1 MRRDPRR
8 GDPDAPLK
16 IRRAAAPLLGL
27 LAAAGLAGALSARLG
42 PLPEGAE
49 GRRAERLT
57 RRAAEVLEQDATRL
71 AATSRRLARD
81 PALLEIVE
89 GGSGGVRPGRLFS
102 LLGSA
107 LPKENGWG
115 VVLLDRTG
123 GAVAWAGEPGDLPAL
138 SAPRAGSFSASF
150 RVTQWTLAHES
161 PVGRS
166 PETRGRLVVTRR
178 FPTGIVR
185 PDVLEGHFLAGL
197 PTVRR
202 IRVRTSTVPGRLVAL
217 SLEPAAPVV
226 VEEDTRRDGARPW
239 AFLGALAALAL
250 GLVVRFSA
258 TGVVAARLLLLLAVP
273 CAETG
278 PFAPILH
285 DVSGLLSTPF
295 DLGLTGFVALL
306 LLRSVLAS
314 GRETGNGAASKVAL
328 KAVAGAAAVAAASVP
343 AVLGLSGGRSA
354 PSLLLGLGLFTGSP
368 EAPLASAGL
377 VAASTVF
384 LGLAALLAAKAA
396 RAGPAALGLGAAGLA
411 LTGWSFFAVPSD
423 ATTAVLVLGSVLLAV
438 SLSERVSTFRTSDL
452 LSRSVAVALLVGAAA
467 FVIGAGAS
475 LGRVLGTDERLEKAA
490 SRSSLDRERLE
501 EEGPAAWEERIA
513 GADLGPWAPAGS
525 RTKMSDLARALWMRG
540 RSGDFPEPGD
550 LLTVRDEGGR
560 VLSSFGTMRPGDEGR
575 GTAIGLRLP
584 VPGTVGVLS
593 RLPWPDADEE
603 DPLLV
608 ALLGEPAYAD
618 RPVERIDFDGSGRPL
633 GRGRLERSDL
643 SEPLLVAARREG
655 IAWGKEGSGGRR
667 WRMTVRSAGSGFVE
681 WGIEIP
687 APVFALG
694 SAVAAAEMAL
704 PFALLVLFGAD
715 LVALGRARVRRRD
728 SPRGRL
734 FGTFRGRLALALL
747 VSGAVPLAA
756 GAVMVRTALDRSS
769 ARATERHALQL
780 LTEGRRLL
788 EESVDGI
795 PSPAE
800 LNRAASVVGV
810 DLLLYRDGAL
820 AAASRAVPV
829 AAGLAPERLASL
841 VAAALA
847 NGASEAAVLR
857 APVRPGAR
865 RAAEAAVTLSREER
879 TTLAVVLGEDAE
891 GREAVDALVLL
902 AVGVAL
908 GALAFGGR
916 GALQLSRPLEDL
928 VAAAERVGAGE
939 LPGPIRT
946 PETVDLARL
955 VEAFGAMSER
965 VRERTELL
973 EREREAAVS
982 VLGSLTPA
990 AVLFREEDGRVLFA
1004 NPAADALLPA
1014 GERLSERLAVPL
1026 FAPVLAALGHAR
1038 PYETRV
1044 SLPVEGGETVLRVV
1058 VAELPADTA
1067 GHRTVLLL
1075 EDLTDFT
1082 RAERLET
1089 WVEAARAVAHDIKN
1103 PLTPIR
1109 LTAERLVRSAERGT
1123 PPDAGKIVEAASTI
1137 LRQVDLLT
1145 ERTGRLSRFAS
1156 PSTPERTLLTGGG
1169 LATLLAEV
1177 ASDFSA
1183 HPTVRVSW
1191 RAEEGLPDLLVD
1203 RSLLRDAVSNFVLNA
1218 VEALEQAGGQV
1229 EVAVRPASGP
1239 RGGRGAE
1246 VTCED
1251 DGPGVPEVDLHRI
1264 FDPSFSTKSRG
1275 SGMGLAAARRAVEE
1289 HGGRLLAE
1297 RSPRGGL
1304 RIGFFLPAAG

>member
-1 MRRDPRR
+1 MRT
-8 GDPDAPLK
+8 
-16 IRRAAAPLLGL
+16 RRAASPLLGL
-27 LAAAGLAGALSARLG
+27 LALAGLAGALFARLG
-42 PLPEGAE
+42 PLPEGAQQ
-49 GRRAERLT
+49 
-57 RRAAEVLEQDATRL
+57 RRAASLRGQAARALERDAASL
-71 AATSRRLARD
+71 ASVSRRLARD

-107 LPKENGWG
+107 LPTEAGWG

-123 GAVAWAGEPGDLPAL
+123 GAVAWAGEPGDLPTP
-138 SAPRAGSFSASF
+138 STPRAGSFSVTF
-150 RVTQWTLAHES
+150 RVTRGSLAHES

-185 PDVLEGHFLAGL
+185 PDVLESHFLAAV

-202 IRVRTSTVPGRLVAL
+202 LRVQASTVPGRLLAL
-217 SLEPAAPVV
+217 ALEPASPAV
-226 VEEDTRRDGARPW
+226 VEEDVRGDAARPW
-239 AFLGALAALAL
+239 ALLGALAAGAL
-250 GLVVRFSA
+250 GFVARAHA
-258 TGVVAARLLLLLAVP
+258 TGFVAARLLLLLAVP
-273 CAETG
+273 SAEAG
-278 PFAPILH
+278 PFAPLLH
-285 DVSGLLSTPF
+285 DVSGLLSTPV
-295 DLGLTGFVALL
+295 DVGLTGLVALA

-314 GRETGNGAASKVAL
+314 GREGWSGAASRA
-328 KAVAGAAAVAAASVP
+328 AAGIAAVAAASLPVF
-343 AVLGLSGGRSA
+343 LGLSGGRSA
-354 PSLLLGLGLFTGSP
+354 PSLLLGLGLFTGPP
-368 EAPLASAGL
+368 ETPLASAGL
-377 VAASTVF
+377 VATSSAL
-384 LGLAALLAAKAA
+384 LGLSALLAA
-396 RAGPAALGLGAAGLA
+396 RVVRVGRTALGLGVVGLA
-411 LTGWSFFAVPSD
+411 LAGWSFFAVPSD
-423 ATTAVLVLGSVLLAV
+423 AATAVLVFGSLLLAAG
-438 SLSERVSTFRTSDL
+438 LSERIAALRTADL
-452 LSRSVAVALLVGAAA
+452 LSRAVAIALLVGAGA
-467 FVIGAGAS
+467 FVTGAGSS
-475 LGRVLGTDERLEKAA
+475 LGRVVGTDERLDRAA

-513 GADLGPWAPAGS
+513 ALEPGSWTPAGQQ
-525 RTKMSDLARALWMRG
+525 TQMSDLARALWMRG
-540 RSGDFPEPGD
+540 RTGDFPEPGD
-550 LLTVRDEGGR
+550 LLTVRDEKGR

-575 GTAIGLRLP
+575 GTAIGLTLP
-584 VPGTVGVLS
+584 VSGTVGVLS
-593 RLPWPDADEE
+593 RVPWPDADEE

-608 ALLGEPAYAD
+608 ALLGDPAYAD
-618 RPVERIDFDGSGRPL
+618 RPVERIDFDGAGRPL

-643 SEPLLVAARREG
+643 SEPLLVAARRG
-655 IAWGKEGSGGRR
+655 GAAWGTEVSGGRR
-667 WRMTVRSAGSGFVE
+667 WRMTVRGSGSGFVG
-681 WGIEIP
+681 WGIEVP

-694 SAVAAAEMAL
+694 SAVAAVEMVL
-704 PFALLVLFGAD
+704 PLALLIFVGWD
-715 LVALGRARVRRRD
+715 LIALARARVRRREG
-728 SPRGRL
+728 SGNRL

-756 GAVMVRTALDRSS
+756 GAVMVRTALSRSS

-788 EESVDGI
+788 EDRMEAT

-800 LNRAASVVGV
+800 LNRAASVIGV

-857 APVRPGAR
+857 TPVRPGGR
-865 RAAEAAVTLSREER
+865 RVAEAAVTLSREER
-879 TTLAVVLGEDAE
+879 TTLAVVLGEDAA

-908 GALAFGGR
+908 GAFALGGR
-916 GALQLSRPLEDL
+916 GALELSRPLEDL

-939 LPGPIRT
+939 PSGPIRT

-1004 NPAADALLPA
+1004 NPAADALLPGGA
-1014 GERLSERLAVPL
+1014 RLSERLAAPL

-1044 SLPVEGGETVLRVV
+1044 TLPVDGGETVLRVF
-1058 VAELPADTA
+1058 VADLSADA
-1067 GHRTVLLL
+1067 EGHRTVLLL

-1082 RAERLET
+1082 RAERLES

-1109 LTAERLVRSAERGT
+1109 LTAERLIRNADRGT
-1123 PPDAGKIVEAASTI
+1123 PLDAGRIVEAASTI

-1145 ERTGRLSRFAS
+1145 ERTGRLTRFAS
-1156 PSTPERTLLTGGG
+1156 PAAPERTLLSGEG
-1169 LATLLAEV
+1169 LARLLAEV

-1183 HPTVRVSW
+1183 HATVRVSW
-1191 RAEEGLPDLLVD
+1191 RVEEGLADLLVD
-1203 RSLLRDAVSNFVLNA
+1203 RALLRDAVSNFVLNA
-1218 VEALEQAGGQV
+1218 VEALESVGGNVELVARPTDGSRGACGV
-1229 EVAVRPASGP
+1229 EVA
-1239 RGGRGAE
+1239 
-1246 VTCED
+1246 CDD
-1251 DGPGVPEVDLHRI
+1251 DGPGVPEADLHRI

-1289 HGGRLLAE
+1289 NGGRLQAE
-1297 RSPRGGL
+1297 RSPMGGL
-1304 RIGFFLPAAG
+1304 RIGFVLPATGR